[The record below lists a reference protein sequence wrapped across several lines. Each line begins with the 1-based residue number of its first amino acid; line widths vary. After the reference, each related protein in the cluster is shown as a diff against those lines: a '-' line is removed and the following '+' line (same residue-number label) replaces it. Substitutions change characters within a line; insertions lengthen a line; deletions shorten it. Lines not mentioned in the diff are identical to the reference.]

1 MGRTPNQRQTEA
13 ATTARPS
20 SNQQAR
26 SPKASQNPR
35 GFRPQGKER
44 LDSAGFIGLWLTQ
57 WLTAINDNAFRWLV
71 VGIAKDWVEP
81 AQHSLVLIVG
91 LGLFV
96 VPYLLFACH
105 AGYLADRFTKRNVV
119 LAGKFVECL
128 VLLLG
133 IVAIYLENLPLLFSV
148 VALMG
153 TQSALFAPA
162 KMGLLPEMMSADR
175 ISAANGWFGLS
186 TVTATIVGM
195 GLGGWLADA
204 THPHGSQHTWLIAV
218 ALLGSAL
225 LGTATACL
233 VPRYSAAN
241 PRRRFPWMA
250 HRETLKDLQ
259 TLASRMPLF
268 MVAMGIV
275 FFWSIAAIAQ
285 FNIDQFASEAGTY
298 YESERTPLL
307 LSLVLGVGIG
317 SVLAGLLSAGRIEL
331 GMIPPSLAVLAICS
345 MLLVGLDRPF
355 FHIALP
361 TWELGPLSV
370 PWNGDLFWAMFL
382 LLGMGIA
389 AGVFDVPLAAYLQ
402 HRSAAHE
409 RGAVLSAANFCIF
422 SGVLLSSL
430 LMLGL
435 RAPFHDGA
443 RRRVF
448 EPLES
453 VSPMVQHDLELDA
466 ERFASARRSTSRDA
480 SDAVSIETW
489 MQVHPL
495 SAPETQR
502 FAHLLWAEVQARRE
516 LGETV
521 IAVEYYD
528 RYSAEDQRRI
538 AKRVLLES
546 GKLPFVSSRHIFL
559 FLGIATLLVS
569 ALTFRWLPQATV
581 RFLLG
586 GTLRFTGCFRIPS
599 SSGLPDGKVVVIV
612 MNRCS
617 RLGRLLLHMTAG
629 RPLTEVRFE
638 ESGRERESV
647 WDRWWGVL
655 RIGSGPAARQEG
667 MSKARRTLLHGG
679 TLVIMPSH
687 SLRQGEE
694 MYPDDA
700 IRITDGIKVDWV
712 PVFVTES
719 RRLSPTSSL
728 WATLWAARKDPP
740 VLSIGTPRPLEQR
753 EPGELRRWVEAL
765 GNRNMTTS
773 VAAAKKP
780 RMMPPAAFVHRCRE
794 KGTRTKIA
802 DTTGAS
808 LTGKEALLRTLI
820 LRRLLRRHV
829 LQDQDRFV
837 GVLLPPSV
845 PAIVVNMA
853 LSIDR
858 RVAVNLNYT
867 SSPETLNACLKL
879 CGIRCV
885 LTSRKVM
892 DKLNLKL
899 DAQIIYLE
907 DLREKV
913 TLGDKVASFWNST
926 VRSAHSLVNSLGLN
940 QIKPQDEL
948 TVIFTSGSTG
958 VPKGVV
964 LTMDN
969 VASNVEAIRDVV
981 KLDERDVLIGVLP
994 LFHSFGYT
1002 VTMWGTMNLALSAVY
1017 HYSPLDAKQVGK
1029 MCKEN
1034 KGTVLLATPTF
1045 LRNYLKRCKPEE
1057 FETLE
1062 IVVAGAE
1069 KLPQDLVEEF
1079 DAKFGVRPVEGYGTT
1094 ELSPLVSVN
1103 VPATRD
1109 PNDGRVLRK
1118 EGTVGQPVPEVRVQV
1133 RDLDTQA
1140 ILGPNQP
1147 GMLWVSGPNVMSGYL
1162 HRKDL
1167 TDEVL
1172 VDGWYRTGDVAMID
1186 QDNFIHI
1193 TGRVSRFSKIGGEM
1207 VPHIQVEEELTRIV
1221 DETLRTRGQA
1231 DQGEGYPVTV
1241 TSVPDERKGERLIV
1255 LYTPLGVTVDEM
1267 RSGLQAAGLP
1277 PLYIPG
1283 ADSFFEVEKV
1293 PVLGTGKLDLKAIQD
1308 LAKEKA
1314 GT

>member
-1 MGRTPNQRQTEA
+1 MGRTST
-13 ATTARPS
+13 ATKR
-20 SNQQAR
+20 NIV
-26 SPKASQNPR
+26 
-35 GFRPQGKER
+35 PQGRER
-44 LDSAGFIGLWLTQ
+44 LDSPGFIGLWITQ

-81 AQHSLVLIVG
+81 AQHSLVLILG

-105 AGYLADRFTKRNVV
+105 AGYLADRFSKRDVV
-119 LAGKFVECL
+119 LVGKLVECG
-128 VLLLG
+128 VLALG
-133 IVAIYLENLPLLFSV
+133 MVAIYAENMVLLFSV

-204 THPHGSQHTWLIAV
+204 THPHGSQNTWVIVV
-218 ALLGSAL
+218 ALMGSAT
-225 LGTATACL
+225 LGTVTACL
-233 VPRYSAAN
+233 IPRYAAAN

-250 HRETLKDLQ
+250 HKETWRDLQ
-259 TLASRMPLF
+259 TLASRTPLF
-268 MVAMGIV
+268 MVALGIV

-307 LSLVLGVGIG
+307 LSMVLGVGIG
-317 SVLAGLLSAGRIEL
+317 SVLAGVLSGGRIEL
-331 GMIPPSLAVLAICS
+331 GLIPPSLFVLAICATC
-345 MLLVGLDRPF
+345 LVGLKDPF
-355 FHIALP
+355 FHIELPSWEIGGLAL
-361 TWELGPLSV
+361 V
-370 PWNGDLFWAMFL
+370 WNADLFWAMFL

-389 AGVFDVPLAAYLQ
+389 AGIFDVPLAAYLQ
-402 HRSAAHE
+402 HRSPAHE
-409 RGAVLSAANFCIF
+409 RGAILSAANFCIF
-422 SGVLLSSL
+422 SGVLISSL

-435 RAPFHDGA
+435 RVPFHQGS
-443 RRRVF
+443 RWKVIEEL
-448 EPLES
+448 EPVS
-453 VSPMVQHDLELDA
+453 VMVQSQLDREA
-466 ERFASARRSTSRDA
+466 EEYSVQWRKQIGNRQSLP
-480 SDAVSIETW
+480 SIETW
-489 MQVHPL
+489 IEQHPL
-495 SAPETQR
+495 EAPDLNR
-502 FAHLLWAEVQARRE
+502 FATLLWAEIAARRSE
-516 LGETV
+516 GETV
-521 IAVEYYD
+521 VAVEYYD
-528 RYSAEDQRRI
+528 RYPEPGQRKI
-538 AKRVLLES
+538 ARRVLMES
-546 GKLPFVSSRHIFL
+546 GKLPLVSARHIFL
-559 FLGIATLLVS
+559 FVGV
-569 ALTFRWLPQATV
+569 LTFVVSGLTLRWLPQTTI
-581 RFLLG
+581 RFLVG
-586 GTLRFTGCFRIPS
+586 GLIRATGCFKIPS
-599 SSGLPDGKVVVIV
+599 GSGLPDGKVVVIV

-638 ESGRERESV
+638 DSSKQNEDA

-655 RIGSGPAARQEG
+655 KIGSGPAARQEG
-667 MSKARRTLLHGG
+667 MAKARKTLLYGG
-679 TLVIMPSH
+679 TLVIMPSTK
-687 SLRQGEE
+687 LKPGEDP
-694 MYPDDA
+694 YPDDA
-700 IRITDGIKVDWV
+700 LRVAEGIKVDWV
-712 PVFVTES
+712 PVFIKEARGTTPS
-719 RRLSPTSSL
+719 ASL
-728 WATLWAARKDPP
+728 WTTLWTARREPP
-740 VLSIGTPRPLEQR
+740 TISVGTPRPLEKR
-753 EPGELRRWVEAL
+753 ETAVLRRWVEAL
-765 GNRNMTTS
+765 GNRNMSTS
-773 VAAAKKP
+773 LASTKT
-780 RMMPPAAFVHRCRE
+780 RMLPPAAMIHRCKER
-794 KGTRTKIA
+794 GSRTKIT

-808 LTGKEALLRTLI
+808 CTGKETLMRTLI
-820 LRRLLRRHV
+820 LRRLLRRNV
-829 LQDQDRFV
+829 LTDQDKFV
-837 GVLLPPSV
+837 AVLLPPSV
-845 PAIVVNMA
+845 PAVIVNMA
-853 LSIDR
+853 LAIDR

-867 SSPETLNACLKL
+867 ASAETLNACLKL
-879 CGIRCV
+879 CGIKQV
-885 LTSRKVM
+885 LTSRKVLE
-892 DKLNLKL
+892 KLNLTL
-899 DAQIIYLE
+899 DAQMIFLE

-913 TLGDKVASFWNST
+913 TLGDKVSSFWNST
-926 VRSAHSLVNSLGLN
+926 FRSPQSLVRSLGLD
-940 QIKPQDEL
+940 QIKPNDEL

-981 KLDERDVLIGVLP
+981 RLDERDVLVGVLP

-1029 MCKEN
+1029 MCKEH
-1034 KGTVLLATPTF
+1034 KATVLLATPTF
-1045 LRNYLKRCKPEE
+1045 LRNYLKRCKPDEMQ
-1057 FETLE
+1057 TLE

-1069 KLPQDLVEEF
+1069 KLPQDLVDEF
-1079 DAKFGVRPVEGYGTT
+1079 EKKFGVRPVEGYGTT

-1109 PNDGRVLRK
+1109 PKDGRVLRR
-1118 EGTVGQPVPEVRVQV
+1118 EGSVGQPVPEVRVQI

-1140 ILGPNQP
+1140 VLGPNQA
-1147 GMLWVSGPNVMSGYL
+1147 GMLWVTGPNVMKGYL

-1186 QDNFIHI
+1186 DDNFIHI

-1207 VPHIQVEEELTRIV
+1207 VPHIQIEEELTKVV
-1221 DETLRTRGQA
+1221 DDTLRTRGETE
-1231 DQGEGYPVTV
+1231 QGEGYPVTV

-1255 LYTPLGVTVDEM
+1255 LYTPLGVNVETM

-1283 ADSFFEVEKV
+1283 ADSFFEVEKI
-1293 PVLGTGKLDLKAIQD
+1293 PVLGTGKLDLKAIQN

-1314 GT
+1314 GA